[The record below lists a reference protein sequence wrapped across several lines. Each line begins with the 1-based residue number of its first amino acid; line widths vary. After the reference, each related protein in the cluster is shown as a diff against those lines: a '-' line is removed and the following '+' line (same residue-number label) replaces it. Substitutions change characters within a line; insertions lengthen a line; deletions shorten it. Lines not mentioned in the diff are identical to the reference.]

1 MNAKEILR
9 EAFDSDIQVLEK
21 AYKSDSETYQT
32 MYVLFSKLLIKLV
45 EKQVLSEKDIVE
57 IMQEN
62 EIDKILKKGA
72 DIETIWKEV
81 MEDE

>member
-1 MNAKEILR
+1 MNAKEILK
-9 EAFDSDIQVLEK
+9 EAFDNDIEVLEK

-62 EIDKILKKGA
+62 EIDKILKKGV